1 MLRDS
6 KALYVA
12 NFGCSKTFFCCLRE
26 MLYEEKKC
34 DYKNVLVLLF
44 PGHIGLCLALAEVK
58 QCHSGRVGNG
68 TGRPLLSY

>member
-26 MLYEEKKC
+26 MLYEEK
-34 DYKNVLVLLF
+34 NVIIRMSWSCYFLGILDCALLLPRSNSVILVEWEMGLV
-44 PGHIGLCLALAEVK
+44 GHF
-58 QCHSGRVGNG
+58 
-68 TGRPLLSY
+68 Y